1 MIYGFSVALQPD
13 NLFFVFLG
21 ALLGTLVGVPSKFVN
36 LLANVP
42 RGLMNVLEARKKNLE
57 SQA

>member
-1 MIYGFSVALQPD
+1 
-13 NLFFVFLG
+13 
-21 ALLGTLVGVPSKFVN
+21 